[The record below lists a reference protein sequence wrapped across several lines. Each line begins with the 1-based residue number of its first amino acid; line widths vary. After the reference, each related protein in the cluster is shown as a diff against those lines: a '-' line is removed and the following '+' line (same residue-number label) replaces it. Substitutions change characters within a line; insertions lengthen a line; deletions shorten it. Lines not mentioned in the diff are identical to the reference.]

1 LKSLSG
7 WQHVHAI
14 RAYLEVI
21 LRISKIVNTTPK
33 VSAAATNVNI
43 RYSGQANPNEMLTIP
58 AAIDALNVAT
68 KHARLDALTGLP
80 PL

>member
-1 LKSLSG
+1 MKSLSG

-43 RYSGQANPNEMLTIP
+43 RYPGQPNPNEMLSIP

-68 KHARLDALTGLP
+68 KHASVVALTGLP
-80 PL
+80 VL